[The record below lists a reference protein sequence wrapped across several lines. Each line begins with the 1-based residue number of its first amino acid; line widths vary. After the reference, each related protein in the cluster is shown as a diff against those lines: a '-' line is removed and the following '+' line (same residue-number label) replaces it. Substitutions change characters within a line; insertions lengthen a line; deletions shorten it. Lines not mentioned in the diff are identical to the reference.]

1 MALDYDRTLSQ
12 LCDERED
19 LRIQLSLSRD
29 VPRPD
34 TRALLN
40 GRARLIL
47 LEADIVA
54 RRRVLGHAQPIQVAL
69 M

>member
-1 MALDYDRTLSQ
+1 MPLDYDRTLSQ

-19 LRIQLSLSRD
+19 LRIQLSLAGD

-54 RRRVLGHAQPIQVAL
+54 RRRILGDAKPIKVAL
-69 M
+69 T

>member
-12 LCDERED
+12 LYDERED
-19 LRIQLSLSRD
+19 IRIRLSLAGD

-54 RRRVLGHAQPIQVAL
+54 RRRALGHAQPIQVAL
-69 M
+69 R

>member
-1 MALDYDRTLSQ
+1 MALDYDRTLSR

-19 LRIQLSLSRD
+19 VRIQLSLAGD

-34 TRALLN
+34 TRVLLT

-54 RRRVLGHAQPIQVAL
+54 RRRVLGHAKPIQVAL
-69 M
+69 T